1 MIIIR
6 SIRNKGKKVLIMMAW
21 IDVENAH
28 TNDVITYKVPLIKF
42 EDYKEVIFDIS
53 NLTND
58 DFDVLRIA
66 IDTSKDTSYTDI
78 ELFYTDQDKYPNYG
92 PDYKFEIDGNKL
104 VGKYVRPKWLDEKRD
119 RNAKKA

>member
-78 ELFYTDQDKYPNYG
+78 ELFYTELESKIVPN
-92 PDYKFEIDGNKL
+92 
-104 VGKYVRPKWLDEKRD
+104 
-119 RNAKKA
+119 